1 MQIIEIYSYI
11 QEIEQK
17 IGIYYSRREML
28 VFSEEEQSRFFKE
41 GKSLKKRPW
50 QLFTFLFYVIKIS
63 ILVN

>member
-1 MQIIEIYSYI
+1 
-11 QEIEQK
+11 
-17 IGIYYSRREML
+17 ML